1 MFADRKAGEI
11 SKRGLTMVCGT
22 ALSHVVTFLL
32 RGSFAENG
40 NGFAVSQ
47 LISRR
52 RHLKIKSY
60 HAFGDVNPL
69 GMKFHMVVIMA
80 DGIG

>member
-1 MFADRKAGEI
+1 
-11 SKRGLTMVCGT
+11 MVCGT
-22 ALSHVVTFLL
+22 VLSHVVTFLL
-32 RGSFAENG
+32 RDSLAENG

-47 LISRR
+47 LISRH
-52 RHLKIKSY
+52 RHLKIKRY

-69 GMKFHMVVIMA
+69 GMKFHMVVIMS

>member
-1 MFADRKAGEI
+1 
-11 SKRGLTMVCGT
+11 MVCGT
-22 ALSHVVTFLL
+22 VLSHVVTFLL

-69 GMKFHMVVIMA
+69 GVRFHMVVIMA